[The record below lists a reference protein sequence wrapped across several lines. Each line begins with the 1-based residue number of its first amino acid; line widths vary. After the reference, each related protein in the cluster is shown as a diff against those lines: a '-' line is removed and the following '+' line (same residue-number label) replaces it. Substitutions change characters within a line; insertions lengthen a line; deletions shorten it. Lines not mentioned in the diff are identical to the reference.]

1 MEQNFMRDSI
11 GLLFLI
17 VLLLITACAHPSQED
32 KLALQLSQSKNFI
45 QLELISKKMM
55 DQVNQ
60 IKKDPELSNTFK
72 NLDSLSR
79 RDSIL
84 KYLLRSENFSQTSR
98 QMAEAAKNMNQEF
111 PELNKMSREEKRKVW
126 KKAATLVMANQ
137 NSK

>member
-1 MEQNFMRDSI
+1 
-11 GLLFLI
+11 
-17 VLLLITACAHPSQED
+17 
-32 KLALQLSQSKNFI
+32 
-45 QLELISKKMM
+45 M
-55 DQVNQ
+55 DQVNL

>member
-1 MEQNFMRDSI
+1 MRDSI

-17 VLLLITACAHPSQED
+17 LLLLITACTQSSQDE
-32 KLALQLSQSKNFI
+32 KLAIQLSQSKNFI

-84 KYLLRSENFSQTSR
+84 QYLLRSENFSQISR
-98 QMAEAAKNMNQEF
+98 QMAEAAKSMNQEF

-126 KKAATLVMANQ
+126 KKAAALVMADQ
-137 NSK
+137 NKR

>member
-1 MEQNFMRDSI
+1 MRDSI

-17 VLLLITACAHPSQED
+17 VLLLITACTHPSQED

-84 KYLLRSENFSQTSR
+84 HYLLHSENFSQISR

-126 KKAATLVMANQ
+126 KKAAALVMADQ
-137 NSK
+137 NKR

>member
-1 MEQNFMRDSI
+1 MKESI
-11 GLLFLI
+11 LVSFIL
-17 VLLLITACAHPSQED
+17 VLLLITACTHPSQED
-32 KLALQLSQSKNFI
+32 KLATQLSQSKNFI

-55 DQVNQ
+55 DQVNL

-84 KYLLRSENFSQTSR
+84 QYLLRSENFSQISR

-126 KKAATLVMANQ
+126 KKAAALVMANQ
-137 NSK
+137 NKR

>member
-1 MEQNFMRDSI
+1 MKNSI
-11 GLLFLI
+11 TILFFIALS
-17 VLLLITACAHPSQED
+17 LFTSCTHSSQDE
-32 KLALQLSQSKNFI
+32 KLAIRLSQSKNFI

>member
-1 MEQNFMRDSI
+1 MKQLIRISL
-11 GLLFLI
+11 GLAVLFF
-17 VLLLITACAHPSQED
+17 TSCTNTSQED
-32 KLALQLSQSKNFI
+32 KLAIQLSQSKNFI

-84 KYLLRSENFSQTSR
+84 QYLLRSENFSQISR
-98 QMAEAAKNMNQEF
+98 QMAEAATVLGRKLATWLQRRSCNDQ
-111 PELNKMSREEKRKVW
+111 PYPDSRDIKR
-126 KKAATLVMANQ
+126 AFRGI
-137 NSK
+137 

>member
-1 MEQNFMRDSI
+1 MRDSI

-17 VLLLITACAHPSQED
+17 LLLLITACTHSSQED
-32 KLALQLSQSKNFI
+32 KLAIQLSQSKNFI

-55 DQVNQ
+55 DQVNL

-84 KYLLRSENFSQTSR
+84 QYLLRSENFSQISR

-126 KKAATLVMANQ
+126 KKAAALIMADQ
-137 NSK
+137 NKR

>member
-1 MEQNFMRDSI
+1 MKQLIRISL
-11 GLLFLI
+11 GLAVLFF
-17 VLLLITACAHPSQED
+17 TSCTNTSQED

-84 KYLLRSENFSQTSR
+84 QYLLRSENFSQISR

-126 KKAATLVMANQ
+126 KKAAALVMANQ